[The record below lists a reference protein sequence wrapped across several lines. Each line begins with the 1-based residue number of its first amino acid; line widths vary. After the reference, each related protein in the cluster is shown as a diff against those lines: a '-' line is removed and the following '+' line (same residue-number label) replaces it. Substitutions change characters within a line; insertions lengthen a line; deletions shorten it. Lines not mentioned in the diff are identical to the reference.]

1 MPGTITTWPDS
12 LPLTTAKPYV
22 QATAVSPSH
31 LPIMTEFADR
41 VVFITGGASGIGAAS
56 ARAFAA
62 CGARVVIGDVQ
73 HALAQSVAHEV
84 GGFAVACNVRDDAEV
99 AAAVARAVEHY
110 GTIDIAINAA
120 GIGGAEV
127 RTADYPVDTW
137 DAVVDV
143 NLNGVFRAMRHQ
155 LPVMLAAGRGVIVNV
170 ASVAGLGGFPRHSAY
185 AASKHGVI
193 GLTRSAALEYARKG
207 IRINALCPGFTLTP
221 MVQGMLDAGLPV
233 EELTARV
240 PAGRLGTAEEMADT
254 VLYLCSTASA
264 FMVGHALAV
273 DGGIVAA

>member
-1 MPGTITTWPDS
+1 M
-12 LPLTTAKPYV
+12 
-22 QATAVSPSH
+22 
-31 LPIMTEFADR
+31 
-41 VVFITGGASGIGAAS
+41 
-56 ARAFAA
+56 
-62 CGARVVIGDVQ
+62 
-73 HALAQSVAHEV
+73 
-84 GGFAVACNVRDDAEV
+84 
-99 AAAVARAVEHY
+99 
-110 GTIDIAINAA
+110 
-120 GIGGAEV
+120 
-127 RTADYPVDTW
+127 
-137 DAVVDV
+137 
-143 NLNGVFRAMRHQ
+143 
-155 LPVMLAAGRGVIVNV
+155 NV

-254 VLYLCSTASA
+254 VLYLCSPASA

>member
-1 MPGTITTWPDS
+1 M
-12 LPLTTAKPYV
+12 
-22 QATAVSPSH
+22 
-31 LPIMTEFADR
+31 
-41 VVFITGGASGIGAAS
+41 
-56 ARAFAA
+56 
-62 CGARVVIGDVQ
+62 
-73 HALAQSVAHEV
+73 
-84 GGFAVACNVRDDAEV
+84 ACNVRDDTEV

>member
-1 MPGTITTWPDS
+1 M
-12 LPLTTAKPYV
+12 
-22 QATAVSPSH
+22 
-31 LPIMTEFADR
+31 
-41 VVFITGGASGIGAAS
+41 
-56 ARAFAA
+56 
-62 CGARVVIGDVQ
+62 
-73 HALAQSVAHEV
+73 AQSVAHEV
-84 GGFAVACNVRDDAEV
+84 GGFAVACDVRDDTAV
-99 AAAVARAVEHY
+99 AAAVASAVDRY
-110 GTIDIAINAA
+110 GTIDIAVNAA

-127 RTADYPVDTW
+127 RTADYPVETW

-207 IRINALCPGFTLTP
+207 IRVNALCPGFTLTP

-240 PAGRLGTAEEMADT
+240 PAGRLGTADEMADT

-264 FMVGHALAV
+264 FMVGHALAN
-273 DGGIVAA
+273 DGGIAAA

>member
-1 MPGTITTWPDS
+1 
-12 LPLTTAKPYV
+12 
-22 QATAVSPSH
+22 
-31 LPIMTEFADR
+31 MTEFADR

-73 HALAQSVAHEV
+73 QAMAQSVAHEV
-84 GGFAVACNVRDDAEV
+84 GGFAVACDVRDDTAV
-99 AAAVARAVEHY
+99 AAAVASAVDRY
-110 GTIDIAINAA
+110 GTIDIAVNAA

-127 RTADYPVDTW
+127 RTADYPVETW

-207 IRINALCPGFTLTP
+207 IRVNALCPGFTLTP

-240 PAGRLGTAEEMADT
+240 PAGRLGTADEMADT

-264 FMVGHALAV
+264 FMVGHALAI
-273 DGGIVAA
+273 DGGIAAA

>member
-1 MPGTITTWPDS
+1 
-12 LPLTTAKPYV
+12 
-22 QATAVSPSH
+22 
-31 LPIMTEFADR
+31 
-41 VVFITGGASGIGAAS
+41 
-56 ARAFAA
+56 
-62 CGARVVIGDVQ
+62 
-73 HALAQSVAHEV
+73 
-84 GGFAVACNVRDDAEV
+84 
-99 AAAVARAVEHY
+99 VARAVEHY

-127 RTADYPVDTW
+127 RTADYPVETW